1 MLMGSSTEAE
11 AVEVKQIGG
20 DDVGEREEMES
31 EEMRGG
37 GREGGRQWCIAVGR
51 DMSTERA
58 AAAALAYLAF
68 VKHYGECT
76 CKIHV
81 SKSGRMC
88 LPLAAAA
95 T

>member
-37 GREGGRQWCIAVGR
+37 GREGGREGGNGASQLGV
-51 DMSTERA
+51 
-58 AAAALAYLAF
+58 
-68 VKHYGECT
+68 T
-76 CKIHV
+76 CQQKEQQQQH
-81 SKSGRMC
+81 
-88 LPLAAAA
+88 LPTSLL
-95 T
+95 

>member
-37 GREGGRQWCIAVGR
+37 GREGGREAMVHRSWERHVNR
-51 DMSTERA
+51 KSSSSST
-58 AAAALAYLAF
+58 
-68 VKHYGECT
+68 
-76 CKIHV
+76 
-81 SKSGRMC
+81 C
-88 LPLAAAA
+88 LPRFCEAIAESVPVRYLYM
-95 T
+95 

>member
-1 MLMGSSTEAE
+1 MSSVFNAMLIGSSTEAE

-68 VKHYGECT
+68 VK
-76 CKIHV
+76 
-81 SKSGRMC
+81 
-88 LPLAAAA
+88 PLRRVYL
-95 T
+95 